1 MKTLIEDK
9 IEVKAYISK
18 SLNERFRKLI
28 NQKHGGFMRGLL
40 SYEIEQALAQ
50 YVASYNRA
58 GTHTQETQIE
68 KANPSPKIY
77 QLKEDIIQ
85 YLASSSY
92 YAGKVPQFFPEN
104 FLIEAIHSLKGY
116 DKRTYNHW
124 YDLLIRYGC
133 IKKSGGNQYE
143 FV

>member
-1 MKTLIEDK
+1 MSEDTVYLK
-9 IEVKAYISK
+9 VTISK
-18 SLNERFRKLI
+18 SVSDRFRELVNK
-28 NQKHGGFMRGLL
+28 KHVYFERGIL
-40 SYEIEQALAQ
+40 SYEVEQALSQ
-50 YVASYNRA
+50 YIASYNRSGA
-58 GTHTQETQIE
+58 RTQESQIP

-77 QLKEDIIQ
+77 KLQEDIKE

-92 YAGKVPQFFPEN
+92 YGGKVPQFFPEN